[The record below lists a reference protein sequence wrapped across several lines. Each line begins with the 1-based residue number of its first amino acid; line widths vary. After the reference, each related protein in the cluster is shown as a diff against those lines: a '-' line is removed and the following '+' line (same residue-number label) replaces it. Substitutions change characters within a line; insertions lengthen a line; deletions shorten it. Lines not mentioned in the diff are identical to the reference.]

1 MLVFSNHTNMRK
13 YLAEFIGTF
22 ALAFAVSM
30 SLAGSFPV
38 PTPVLAA
45 LTLGLFV
52 YTVGHISGT
61 HINPAITIGLLSI
74 NKIKLMDALYYIV
87 AQFAGAALAFFLSG
101 QLVARAT
108 LTVIDSP
115 WVLLAEAV
123 GALFFGFGVAAVVY
137 GKVPKEMSG
146 LVVGASLLLGISFSA
161 LMNANGVLNPAVAL
175 GIGSFG
181 IMYVLGPVIGVSLG
195 MWMFKYLSG
204 EKK

>member
-1 MLVFSNHTNMRK
+1 MRK

-30 SLAGSFPV
+30 SLAGNFPV

-52 YTVGHISGT
+52 YTMGHVSGT

-74 NKIKLMDALYYIV
+74 NKIKLMDAVYYII
-87 AQFAGAALAFFLSG
+87 AQFAGAALAYCLSN

-108 LTVIDSP
+108 LTVVDSP
-115 WVLLAEAV
+115 WVLLAEAL

-137 GKVPKEMSG
+137 GKVAKEMSG
-146 LVVGASLLLGISFSA
+146 LVVGGSLLLGISFSA

-181 IMYVLGPVIGVSLG
+181 IMYVVGPVIGVSLG
-195 MWMFKYLSG
+195 MWLFKYLSG

>member
-1 MLVFSNHTNMRK
+1 MRK

-30 SLAGSFPV
+30 SLAGNFPV

-52 YTVGHISGT
+52 YTMGHVSGT

-74 NKIKLMDALYYIV
+74 NKIKLMDAVYYIV
-87 AQFAGAALAFFLSG
+87 AQFAGAGLAYFLSD

-108 LTVIDSP
+108 LTVVDSP
-115 WVLLAEAV
+115 WVLLAEAL

-137 GKVPKEMSG
+137 GKVAKEMSG
-146 LVVGASLLLGISFSA
+146 LVVGGSLLLGISFSA

-195 MWMFKYLSG
+195 MWLFKYLSG
-204 EKK
+204 ERNS

>member
-1 MLVFSNHTNMRK
+1 MRK

-52 YTVGHISGT
+52 YTMGHVSGT

-74 NKIKLMDALYYIV
+74 NKIKWMDAVYYII
-87 AQFAGAALAFFLSG
+87 AQFAGAGLALFLSG

-108 LTVIDSP
+108 LTVVDSP
-115 WVLLAEAV
+115 WVLLAEGL

-137 GKVPKEMSG
+137 GKVAKEMSG
-146 LVVGASLLLGISFSA
+146 LVVGGSLLLGISFAA
-161 LMNANGVLNPAVAL
+161 LMNSNGVLNPAVAL